1 MNTNCTFTNF
11 TISHD
16 SSTFPSSGAHTLLDT
31 SSKPTLNELDR
42 LIVGLICSDWEQMAL
57 HLGVE
62 SSVID
67 TARGDNPDQYVEA
80 CRGVLNRWLKAEP
93 GTGNKER
100 TWNSVLEALVTSGQ
114 RQLAERLK
122 DEHFVQSSEV
132 SISELTSL
140 PGMCMGTWPTQST
153 CRTSLTTV
161 SCLLVLA

>member
-1 MNTNCTFTNF
+1 M
-11 TISHD
+11 
-16 SSTFPSSGAHTLLDT
+16 
-31 SSKPTLNELDR
+31 
-42 LIVGLICSDWEQMAL
+42 GLIGSEWEQVAL

-67 TARGDNPDQYVEA
+67 TVRGDNPDQYVEA

-100 TWNSVLEALVTSGQ
+100 TWSYVLEALVTSGH

-140 PGMCMGTWPTQST
+140 PGMCMGTWPTQIT
-153 CRTSLTTV
+153 CRTALITV
-161 SCLLVLA
+161 SCLLVLP